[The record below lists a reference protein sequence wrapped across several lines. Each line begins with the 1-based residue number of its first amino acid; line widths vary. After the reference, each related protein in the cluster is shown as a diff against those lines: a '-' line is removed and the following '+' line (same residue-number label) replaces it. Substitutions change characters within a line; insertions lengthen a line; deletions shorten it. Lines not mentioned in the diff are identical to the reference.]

1 MESVLA
7 IFETANSVSSGGGE
21 SGFGLLPYFNELR
34 ATVKTPGPIEVLC
47 AMTMSFVLNLII
59 GTLYQHTYKG
69 TRYSQDYVH
78 TLVIIGT
85 VTTILIMVVSGNGA
99 VAFGMFAAFSM
110 IRFRRNLGQSR
121 DLAFVFFAMAT
132 GMVVG
137 ARQYELA
144 LVTTLIVAI
153 AIYFLSKRDSFAP
166 QRASH
171 QLRIRVNNDVDFSVA
186 FDEIFEKFT
195 DAIEM
200 VSVESVQAGMMSEIR
215 YGLVLKD
222 NVKTSDFMEEIQ
234 ITCGNNRAIL
244 TSTQR
249 DLDA

>member
-1 MESVLA
+1 MDPVFADLLQ
-7 IFETANSVSSGGGE
+7 TASTTADE
-21 SGFGLLPYFNELR
+21 PGFGLLPFFNELR
-34 ATVKTPGPIEVLC
+34 AIKTPGPIEVLC
-47 AMTMSFVLNLII
+47 AMTMSFLLNLII
-59 GTLYQHTYKG
+59 GTLYQRTYMG

-85 VTTILIMVVSGNGA
+85 VTTILIMVVSGNSA

-144 LVTTLIVAI
+144 LVTTLIVAL
-153 AIYFLSKRDSFAP
+153 AIFILSNKDAFAP

-186 FDEIFEKFT
+186 FNTIFDKFT
-195 DAIEM
+195 EAIEM
-200 VSVESVQAGMMSEIR
+200 VSVESVQAGMMSELR

-222 NVKTSDFMEEIQ
+222 GVKTSDFMEEIQ
-234 ITCGNNRAIL
+234 IACGNNRAIL

-249 DLDA
+249 ELDA